1 MFGAPSGA
9 SGFSGGIGSGLDG
22 SGWAVNFRGN
32 QSASSTP
39 TRITENS
46 ANGSATMPG
55 GGGMPLVRQPADYQ
69 GLPFVAEGGGMGG
82 NTMMLLALGGLA
94 LVVVWR
100 LKK

>member
-1 MFGAPSGA
+1 VFGAPSGA
-9 SGFSGGIGSGLDG
+9 SGFSGGIGSGLDS

-46 ANGSATMPG
+46 ANGSATMPPS
-55 GGGMPLVRQPADYQ
+55 GMPLVRQPADYQ
-69 GLPFVAEGGGMGG
+69 GLPFMAEGGGGMGG
-82 NTMMLLALGGLA
+82 NTLMLLALGGLA